1 MTKKIIISVAV
12 IVALAFGILY
22 AKGLL
27 AVHQGM
33 EPPPSLAALKLEK
46 TPKTAPDVAFTDA
59 KGVRFQLS
67 SFKGRFVLLNLWA
80 TWCAPCVA
88 ELPALARLK
97 AFAPGIRVIPV
108 NTADRSLTDA
118 TAFLKSHQA
127 GSLPVFRD
135 THVVMTKSFEAY
147 GLPMTVLIDPDGK
160 IVAKAAGPADW
171 DSPEAVKYFKRIS
184 GT

>member
-22 AKGLL
+22 ARGLL

-46 TPKTAPDVAFTDA
+46 TPKPAPDVAFTDG
-59 KGVRFQLS
+59 KGTRFALS
-67 SFKGRFVLLNLWA
+67 SFKGRFVLVNLWA

-88 ELPALARLK
+88 ELPALSRLT
-97 AFAPGIRVIPV
+97 AFAPGIRVIPI
-108 NTADRSLTDA
+108 NMDKGEIDA
-118 TAFLKSHQA
+118 GAFLKSHKVK
-127 GSLPVFRD
+127 LPVFRD
-135 THVVMTKSFEAY
+135 SDVVMLKSFGAY

-160 IVAKAAGPADW
+160 IVAKAEGPADW